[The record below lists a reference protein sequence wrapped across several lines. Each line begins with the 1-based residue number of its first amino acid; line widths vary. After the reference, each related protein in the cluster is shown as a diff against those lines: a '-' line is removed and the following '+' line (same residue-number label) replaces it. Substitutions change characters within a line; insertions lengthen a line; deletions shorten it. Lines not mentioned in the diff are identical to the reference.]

1 MKKLKS
7 ILCRWCCGFT
17 PTEVECIWQSRE
29 AYRVL
34 YEGRR
39 LGGIDMNEKEYRQ
52 FSEWVD
58 NNKSGELDVDEA
70 VRLSI
75 DILNRVL
82 NGERFI
88 DGNFK
93 KRS

>member
-1 MKKLKS
+1 
-7 ILCRWCCGFT
+7 
-17 PTEVECIWQSRE
+17 
-29 AYRVL
+29 
-34 YEGRR
+34 
-39 LGGIDMNEKEYRQ
+39 MNEKEYRQ